1 MISAQTEIRN
11 LDACCKALEQHM
23 GNRDPSSPY
32 RVPVTKGT
40 TFRSQPGQELLAPL
54 LIRMASV
61 GLTRPSM
68 PRSASIVPRKP
79 PLGSGV
85 SDSCWLSSSLP
96 PPLPPPGLELWT
108 TDRYTAQKYRA
119 LLCNSIYQLTAP
131 PTPGEFLRVAWSGT
145 ATV

>member
-1 MISAQTEIRN
+1 MIFYEPQYKIYKLNLRTHALQTLLSRKVKLISIHLSNIGMRPPYLFLSERKRIRDLMISAQAEIRN

-85 SDSCWLSSSLP
+85 SDSC
-96 PPLPPPGLELWT
+96 
-108 TDRYTAQKYRA
+108 
-119 LLCNSIYQLTAP
+119 
-131 PTPGEFLRVAWSGT
+131 
-145 ATV
+145 